1 MLRERGGDGL
11 AAFWWRSMTRRTREA
26 EQTPMARLT
35 GAVYLAYFVTAFV
48 TMTIQSHAPETVG
61 ETGNVLAHVL
71 YAIVTLLLYGLFKP
85 VDRKLSLVAM
95 LLSLAGCVRGVLG
108 ALHFPTYH
116 VSPLFFFGPY
126 CLLLGILILG
136 SKFLPQILG
145 ALMVLAG
152 LGWLLFLIPAVAKH
166 FGTGIE
172 VLGVLA
178 EGSLMLW
185 LLAMGV
191 NEQKWQKQARAA
203 AKAECVRG

>member
-1 MLRERGGDGL
+1 MAKQAREVE
-11 AAFWWRSMTRRTREA
+11 RS
-26 EQTPMARLT
+26 PLARLT
-35 GAVYLAYFVTAFV
+35 GAVYLAYFAT
-48 TMTIQSHAPETVG
+48 TIITTIVQSQIPKAAG
-61 ETGNVLAHVL
+61 EAGNLLAYIL
-71 YAIVTLLLYGLFKP
+71 YAITTLLFYNLFKP
-85 VDRKLSLVAM
+85 VDRRLSLVAA
-95 LLSLAGCVRGVLG
+95 LVSLAGCLVGSVDIYHL
-108 ALHFPTYH
+108 PTYH
-116 VSPLFFFGPY
+116 LTALLFFGPY

-191 NEQKWQKQARAA
+191 NVQKWQKQARMQDKGAL
-203 AKAECVRG
+203 KG